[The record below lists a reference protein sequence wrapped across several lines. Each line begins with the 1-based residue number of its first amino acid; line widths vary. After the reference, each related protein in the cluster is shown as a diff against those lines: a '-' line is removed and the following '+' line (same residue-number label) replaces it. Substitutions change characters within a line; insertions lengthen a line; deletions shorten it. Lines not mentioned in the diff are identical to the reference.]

1 MDIKNAPLIVSRKSI
16 VSKVW
21 TEEGRSKIK
30 TALAESVLTAEEKK
44 ELENLLP
51 TADELNWMKFYK
63 SDSPELIRHIKKMS
77 VCFDVEVIEATD
89 KKLKFLYGEFTVEI
103 KFPEKV
109 YDIFVALDESDLLGF
124 EAFIKSQN
132 ISIDE
137 KTISNPEGLPLDLL
151 MVLKKV
157 INKFFFMI

>member
-1 MDIKNAPLIVSRKSI
+1 MDIKNAPLIISRKSLI
-16 VSKVW
+16 SKVW
-21 TEEGRSKIK
+21 TEGGRSKIR
-30 TALAESVLTAEEKK
+30 TALESVKTDTEKK
-44 ELENLLP
+44 ELENVLP
-51 TADELNWMKFYK
+51 TANELNWMKFYQ

-77 VCFDVEVIEATD
+77 ICFDVEVIEATD
-89 KKLKFLYGEFTVEI
+89 KKLRFTYGEFTVEI
-103 KFPEKV
+103 KHPDKV
-109 YDIFVALDESDLLGF
+109 YDIFIALDESNLAGF

-137 KTISNPEGLPLDLL
+137 KTISEPGGLPLDLL

>member
-1 MDIKNAPLIVSRKSI
+1 MDIKNAPLIISRKSLI
-16 VSKVW
+16 TKVW

-30 TALAESVLTAEEKK
+30 TALESIKTDVEKK

-51 TADELNWMKFYK
+51 TADELNWMRFYQ

-77 VCFDVEVIEATD
+77 ICFDVEVIEATD
-89 KKLKFLYGEFTVEI
+89 KKLKFLYGEFTIEI
-103 KFPEKV
+103 KYPEKV
-109 YDIFVALDESDLLGF
+109 YDIFVALDESDLAGF

-132 ISIDE
+132 ISINE
-137 KTISNPEGLPLDLL
+137 KAISEPGGLPLDLL